1 MPKATNA
8 KIKAICKE
16 SVDLADRLMKAK
28 TRKQVRKLFAGM
40 PNPDKEADQFMRERT
55 VLQNLNPA
63 AGRAFRVS
71 AKQKRRTV
79 TRCVKRLT
87 KLQR

>member
-1 MPKATNA
+1 MAIA

-16 SVDLADRLMKAK
+16 SVDLAYRLIKAK

-40 PNPDKEADQFMRERT
+40 PNPDKEADQFMRERAI
-55 VLQNLNPA
+55 LKMLNPA
-63 AGRAFRVS
+63 AVEIS

-87 KLQR
+87 KLQSR

>member
-1 MPKATNA
+1 MSKV

-16 SVDLADRLMKAK
+16 SVDLADRLLKAK

-40 PNPDKEADQFMRERT
+40 PNPDKEAAQFMRERAI
-55 VLQNLNPA
+55 LKMLNPGA
-63 AGRAFRVS
+63 SRVS

-79 TRCVKRLT
+79 TRCVKRLS